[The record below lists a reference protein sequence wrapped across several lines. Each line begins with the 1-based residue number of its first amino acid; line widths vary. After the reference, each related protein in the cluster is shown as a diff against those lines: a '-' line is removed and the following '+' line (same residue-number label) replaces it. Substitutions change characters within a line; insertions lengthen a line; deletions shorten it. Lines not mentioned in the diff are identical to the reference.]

1 MVEKLSAIIRRYS
14 PLFVACED
22 VQARLMKTR
31 GRLFVDAVAKACE
44 REGVLLL
51 PVSRAEVRLL
61 APTTS
66 ATRHRVAVAMAEAF
80 PELRSRLPPK
90 RQSWRGEAP
99 RIGVFLAL
107 AAAVAT
113 WDAFR
118 RGQR

>member
-1 MVEKLSAIIRRYS
+1 MVVKVSAVLRRYR

-22 VQARLMKTR
+22 MKATPAKRR
-31 GRLFVDAVAKACE
+31 GRLFADAVAKACE

-61 APTTS
+61 APTTP